1 MHTFISRF
9 IRRLARPIAR
19 VFLGLARA
27 SLLSFLFVAATTSN
41 AQEPE
46 TVKVSSSVFDH
57 HGMVPEEFSGYGAN
71 TSIDLSWTNLP
82 KDRKSV
88 V

>member
-1 MHTFISRF
+1 MQPFISRF

-57 HGMVPEEFSGYGAN
+57 HGWCQKNFQAMAQ
-71 TSIDLSWTNLP
+71 TLQSI
-82 KDRKSV
+82 
-88 V
+88 